1 MDIILPYVNCNDEE
15 WKIRYNKSFTIPS
28 FSINRYRDT
37 GLLKYLLRSIDENMQ
52 FIENV
57 FIVVQMKS
65 QIPEWLNTNN
75 VKIVYHKDYIPQLFL
90 PTFNSNVIEM
100 FFNEIKDLSEQFIIT
115 NDDII
120 FLKQQKST
128 NYFRD
133 NRPVLKI
140 QNINEAEFEKLYGCH
155 KSSIKIFQELCNTK
169 EMYKNWHLPSPLL
182 KSVMNEVWALL
193 KNKIYLNLIDSR
205 IRKLTDVNWYLF
217 EMYQIY
223 KNITIND
230 SELNTNGC
238 IRIKDDTT
246 IDEIDNIFDKSDVVC
261 FNDAYVNNDKNMQ
274 YIINRLDKIF
284 NKKSKFEL

>member
-1 MDIILPYVNCNDEE
+1 MDIIFPYVNCNDKE

-28 FSINRYRDT
+28 FSINQYRDN
-37 GLLKYLLRSIDENMQ
+37 GLLKYLFRSIDKNMP

-57 FIVVQMKS
+57 FMIIQSKS

-90 PTFNSNVIEM
+90 PTFNSNIIEM

-140 QNINEAEFEKLYGCH
+140 QNINETEFEKLYGCH
-155 KSSIKIFQELCNTK
+155 KASIKMFQELCNTK
-169 EMYKNWHLPSPLL
+169 EMYKNWHLPSPIL
-182 KSVMNEVWALL
+182 KSTMNTVWSFL
-193 KNKIYLNLIDSR
+193 KGKIYSNLIGSR

-230 SELNTNGC
+230 LELNTNGF
-238 IRIKDDTT
+238 IRIKNDTT

-261 FNDAYVNNDKNMQ
+261 FNDSYANDDKNMR